1 MRYRRYDAEGR
12 PHGAAMYYIRKC
24 FRGRLG
30 IVLASVFALF
40 CILNAFSMGSMIQ
53 VNASA
58 SAMNGVFG
66 LPQIVIGI
74 IFALITLVAMQRG
87 RSGILTLTEKLVP
100 FMTGGFV
107 LLSLAVIFTRPT
119 DALGALRSIFSD
131 AFNIKSGLA
140 GVTGFFLSGALR
152 YGTMRGI
159 LSNEAGCGT
168 APAAHAVSDC
178 KIPARQGVWGILE
191 VFVDTILLCTLT
203 AIVIIIGFGSVDAS
217 GDYMMITL
225 NAYRASLGSAAG
237 YFIAI
242 AVLLFG
248 LATVL
253 CWAHYGMECLEYFSR
268 RKSVKKGFIFLYTA
282 SVLLGSVVST
292 DLIWEAADLF
302 IGVMT
307 FINLS
312 VIVLMS
318 REVREET
325 ERLL

>member
-1 MRYRRYDAEGR
+1 
-12 PHGAAMYYIRKC
+12 
-24 FRGRLG
+24 
-30 IVLASVFALF
+30 
-40 CILNAFSMGSMIQ
+40 
-53 VNASA
+53 
-58 SAMNGVFG
+58 
-66 LPQIVIGI
+66 
-74 IFALITLVAMQRG
+74 
-87 RSGILTLTEKLVP
+87 
-100 FMTGGFV
+100 
-107 LLSLAVIFTRPT
+107 
-119 DALGALRSIFSD
+119 
-131 AFNIKSGLA
+131 
-140 GVTGFFLSGALR
+140 
-152 YGTMRGI
+152 
-159 LSNEAGCGT
+159 
-168 APAAHAVSDC
+168 
-178 KIPARQGVWGILE
+178 
-191 VFVDTILLCTLT
+191 
-203 AIVIIIGFGSVDAS
+203 
-217 GDYMMITL
+217 MMITL